1 MNLSQAIEHASTL
14 FVPEFLFGFDEANL
28 NAERENNEQAIKCL
42 HEEWFASENP
52 GFSYDLVR
60 ELADRNRA
68 LCDNMDAIALENIRG
83 LNLSRG
89 LSESDVLRGIA
100 ALQHRKPETIQKE
113 IMRANSTLGVA
124 YASKQV
130 KGTILGIDIETTS
143 REPDRGYIINVGFEL
158 MDLSGENAG
167 TPYDACS
174 AFCGIPETYRETGVP
189 LQRIHQITWDQLE
202 GQTPFREDKKMQAEL
217 LKIMKKRPFMAHNAA
232 FEDAWF
238 MLNLDGYAE
247 ARKAG
252 QIIPIDSRSICREL
266 DPEVRKLP
274 FDSHPASLEN
284 WARRRGTLAPD
295 QAERHLGLDDTD
307 LMLRTVYAEFKE
319 RNIVG

>member
-89 LSESDVLRGIA
+89 LSENDVLRGIA

-143 REPDRGYIINVGFEL
+143 REPDGSFNEEYCKWCYV
-158 MDLSGENAG
+158 
-167 TPYDACS
+167 
-174 AFCGIPETYRETGVP
+174 
-189 LQRIHQITWDQLE
+189 
-202 GQTPFREDKKMQAEL
+202 
-217 LKIMKKRPFMAHNAA
+217 
-232 FEDAWF
+232 
-238 MLNLDGYAE
+238 DG
-247 ARKAG
+247 
-252 QIIPIDSRSICREL
+252 S
-266 DPEVRKLP
+266 
-274 FDSHPASLEN
+274 FFHTSLEELTDFLVEHMSKEG
-284 WARRRGTLAPD
+284 WPTD
-295 QAERHLGLDDTD
+295 QARAYFQEQLPKLNHWKHQ
-307 LMLRTVYAEFKE
+307 A
-319 RNIVG
+319 